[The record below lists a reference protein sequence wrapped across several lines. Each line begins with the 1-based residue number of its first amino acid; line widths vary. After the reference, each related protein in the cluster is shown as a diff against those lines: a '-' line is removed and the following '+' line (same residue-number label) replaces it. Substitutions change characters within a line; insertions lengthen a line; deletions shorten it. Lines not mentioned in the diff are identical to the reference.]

1 MKSEWIAKYENS
13 EIRVVNTWLNGEKLL
28 VNNEIQDERFGIFG
42 SDLTGHVINE
52 KGERKNIKVNLGGVF
67 TISCRIFID
76 DKKMAVSKIK

>member
-13 EIRVVNTWLNGEKLL
+13 EIRVVNTWLNREKLF

-52 KGERKNIKVNLGGVF
+52 KEERKNIKVNLGGAF

-76 DKKMAVSKIK
+76 DKKMTVTKIK